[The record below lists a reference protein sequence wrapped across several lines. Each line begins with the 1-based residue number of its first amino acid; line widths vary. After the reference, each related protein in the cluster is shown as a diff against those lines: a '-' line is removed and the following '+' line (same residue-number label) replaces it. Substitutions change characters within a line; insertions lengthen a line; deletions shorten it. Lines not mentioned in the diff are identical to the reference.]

1 MHRRLYRLPFDQA
14 FTDAVKKQDGRGNIT
29 RYTGRYFFIVARKGA
44 LELRTV
50 RSMVY
55 IVTTNWS
62 GLQGGPGITQM
73 AMEIIG
79 GGGGFID
86 DATADI
92 MVDAVAAF
100 WNSIKSEIPN
110 DVTLTVSGEVPMFAT
125 ANGELGPIYNSAS
138 PPAAIVGGSALA
150 YSAASGYKINVR
162 TGDVKNNRRVR
173 GSIFVVPSSINV
185 YDNNGNVSS
194 SVATAVATAQA
205 TLRTTLAGPN
215 IALGVWSR
223 PKGSPVA
230 SGGTFHET
238 TGLDVSTKVAVLR
251 GRRDG

>member
-1 MHRRLYRLPFDQA
+1 
-14 FTDAVKKQDGRGNIT
+14 
-29 RYTGRYFFIVARKGA
+29 
-44 LELRTV
+44 
-50 RSMVY
+50 MVY

-73 AMEIIG
+73 AMEADPP
-79 GGGGFID
+79 GGFID

-110 DVTLTVSGEVPMFAT
+110 DVTLTVSGEVQMFAT
-125 ANGELGPIYNSAS
+125 ATGELGPIYTSAT

-150 YSAASGYKINVR
+150 YSAASGYKINIR

-194 SVATAVATAQA
+194 SVATAVSTAQA

-223 PKGSPVA
+223 PKGSPTP

>member
-1 MHRRLYRLPFDQA
+1 
-14 FTDAVKKQDGRGNIT
+14 V
-29 RYTGRYFFIVARKGA
+29 
-44 LELRTV
+44 
-50 RSMVY
+50 VY

-73 AMEIIG
+73 AMATIDE
-79 GGGGFID
+79 GGFID
-86 DATADI
+86 ASTADI

-110 DVTLTVSGEVPMFAT
+110 DVTLTVSGEVESFAT
-125 ANGELGPIYNSAS
+125 ATGELGSIITATS
-138 PPAAIVGGSALA
+138 PPAAVVGGSALA
-150 YSAASGYKINVR
+150 YSAASGYKINIR

-194 SVATAVATAQA
+194 SVASAVATAQA

-215 IALGVWSR
+215 IELGVWSR
-223 PKGSPVA
+223 PKGSPTP
-230 SGGTFHET
+230 SGGSFHPT
-238 TGLDVSTKVAVLR
+238 SGLDVSTKVAVLR